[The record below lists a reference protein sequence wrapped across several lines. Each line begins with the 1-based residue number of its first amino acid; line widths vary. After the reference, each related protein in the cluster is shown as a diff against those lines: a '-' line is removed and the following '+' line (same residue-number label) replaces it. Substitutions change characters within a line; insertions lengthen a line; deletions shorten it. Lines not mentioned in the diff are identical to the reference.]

1 VGQFQ
6 VAGSAQRWVR
16 FKLPLTD
23 LAGAHTVA
31 VGHADHHLV
40 TEPLPTTLGGTLD
53 QPIGFIRRQVKALIG
68 NMRNS
73 FV

>member
-1 VGQFQ
+1 MIG
-6 VAGSAQRWVR
+6 
-16 FKLPLTD
+16 LP
-23 LAGAHTVA
+23 GNAHTVA

-53 QPIGFIRRQVKALIG
+53 QPIGFIRRQVKPPIR
-68 NMRNS
+68 NMRTF